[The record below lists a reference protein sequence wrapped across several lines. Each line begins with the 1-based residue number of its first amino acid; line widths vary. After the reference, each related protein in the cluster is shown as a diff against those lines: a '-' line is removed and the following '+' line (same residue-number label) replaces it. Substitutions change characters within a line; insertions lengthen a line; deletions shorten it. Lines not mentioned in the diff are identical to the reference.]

1 MENGEIAIV
10 LINGDEATVKEVKEG
25 PDGLTLIGHNVAIYS
40 PHFYNRQEI
49 EALPIKILGKVVELR
64 RKF

>member
-1 MENGEIAIV
+1 M
-10 LINGDEATVKEVKEG
+10 KEVKES
-25 PDGLTLIGHNVAIYS
+25 PDGLTLIGHNVAIYT

-49 EALPIKILGKVVELR
+49 ESLPIQILGKVVELR